1 MYVPLLSLLL
11 FLVIIRVCCL
21 QFCLQFPCLPL
32 LQGVDPSFLEE
43 LLRYLRQQR
52 GQLDESQRLLE
63 TLEQQKQHRHG
74 DDGTASRVAVETS
87 QSGTIPSP
95 SAAKGEGDGGRGRG
109 RASRVDLK
117 SLYNHCTFFLRLPSL
132 RQQLLKIYTAF
143 PLINSIAHAQHKML
157 NAQHQIYY
165 YFLSHTHTHTPPLSL
180 SLQW

>member
-1 MYVPLLSLLL
+1 M
-11 FLVIIRVCCL
+11 CCL
-21 QFCLQFPCLPL
+21 KFPCLPL

-52 GQLDESQRLLE
+52 RQLDESQGLLE
-63 TLEQQKQHRHG
+63 TLEQQKQHRH

-87 QSGTIPSP
+87 LSGTIPSP
-95 SAAKGEGDGGRGRG
+95 SATKGGGDGGRGKG

-117 SLYNHCTFFLRLPSL
+117 SLYNHCTFCLRLSSL
-132 RQQLLKIYTAF
+132 LQQLKIYTAF
-143 PLINSIAHAQHKML
+143 PLITIAHAQHKML

-165 YFLSHTHTHTPPLSL
+165 YFLSLIHTHTHTHTHTHSPSL

>member
-1 MYVPLLSLLL
+1 M
-11 FLVIIRVCCL
+11 CCL

-143 PLINSIAHAQHKML
+143 PLINSFDCSRSTQ
-157 NAQHQIYY
+157 NAKCSASNLLL
-165 YFLSHTHTHTPPLSL
+165 FPLTHTHTHTPPLSL